1 MGAYVSGRNS
11 AVIMV
16 HTPAKIIMTQNN
28 HRHDMGLMA
37 MLNIKHFIEYLLIIL
52 SADMYS
58 LSTDYRAHHRSQE
71 HARGEQACCESTA
84 IGGKDVSNDT
94 SAIN

>member
-11 AVIMV
+11 AVIIV
-16 HTPAKIIMTQNN
+16 HTPAKIIMIQNN

-37 MLNIKHFIEYLLIIL
+37 MLNNLIEYLSITLYGG
-52 SADMYS
+52 MYS
-58 LSTDYRAHHRSQE
+58 LSADYRAHHRSQE

>member
-11 AVIMV
+11 AVIIV
-16 HTPAKIIMTQNN
+16 HTPAKIIMIQNS

-37 MLNIKHFIEYLLIIL
+37 ILDIRYLIEYLSITLCGG
-52 SADMYS
+52 MYS
-58 LSTDYRAHHRSQE
+58 LSTDYGAHHGSQE
-71 HARGEQACCESTA
+71 HTCGEQACCESTA